1 MSTAYA
7 SDVECPVCK
16 SDLQMSGM
24 RCATCRRPLVRVPWL
39 APMAGS
45 SGAMLPLSTLA
56 VISSIAAMALS
67 FVWLLA
73 ARQAGWSTLTPVLS
87 LAGCF
92 IPLALVLGFEGV
104 MSLVSGIDKTKAHL
118 SEGTEARVSG
128 GFKLAL
134 SLGLL
139 LLTAWAMLALPGFYI
154 V

>member
-39 APMAGS
+39 APMTGS
-45 SGAMLPLSTLA
+45 DGTLLPLSSLA
-56 VISSIAAMALS
+56 VISSITAMALS
-67 FVWLLA
+67 FVWLLV
-73 ARQAGWSTLTPVLS
+73 ARQAGWNTLTPVLA

-92 IPLALVLGFEGV
+92 IPLSLVLGFDGI

-118 SEGTEARVSG
+118 SEGTEARISG

-134 SLGLL
+134 AVSLLGL
-139 LLTAWAMLALPGFYI
+139 TVWAMRALPGFGI